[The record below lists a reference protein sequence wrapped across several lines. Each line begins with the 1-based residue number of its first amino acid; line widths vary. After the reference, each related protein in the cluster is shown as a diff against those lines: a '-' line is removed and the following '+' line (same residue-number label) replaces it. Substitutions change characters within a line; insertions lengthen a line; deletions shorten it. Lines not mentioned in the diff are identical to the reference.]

1 MKPLQ
6 GIHHITAI
14 SGSAH
19 RNYRF
24 YTTVLGMRMVK
35 KTVNF
40 DDPATYHLYYGNE
53 QADPGTLL
61 TFFPWEGSAAGRQG
75 AGQVGRIY
83 LKAER
88 GSLEAWRQRL
98 RDHQVAFRE
107 SERGLEFHDDEG
119 MRLGLVESDE
129 PGSGG
134 FWGLELLVSDSASMA
149 AVLEKMGAR
158 RVQDGH
164 YQMGPHHFLLVV
176 DPQRGS
182 SGAGTIHHLAFRLP
196 DEDSHRQ
203 WQGLAAS
210 WGWGATPVIDRNYFK
225 AFYFRTRQGILFE
238 VSSDTP
244 GFAIDEPLEV
254 LGQRLQLPPQ
264 YEAHRAR
271 IESILPPLE
280 VPYHYL
286 RQLRDPKEWVLALH
300 GTGGDEHD
308 LVPLISRVHGR
319 ASLLSPRG
327 NVPEQGM
334 ARFFRRLAPGV
345 LDETDVA
352 RRAQEMEEF
361 VRGQLPVGARLTAL
375 GYSNGAN
382 LAAAMLLLGS
392 RQLAGAALLRPMLPL
407 QPERL
412 PDLSEK
418 EVLLI
423 RALQDPVI
431 PAASTDRLI
440 HTLQQAGARLQVH
453 ELPGG
458 HELGAADQEI
468 LRAWFET
475 RSLSLTA

>member
-1 MKPLQ
+1 
-6 GIHHITAI
+6 
-14 SGSAH
+14 
-19 RNYRF
+19 
-24 YTTVLGMRMVK
+24 
-35 KTVNF
+35 
-40 DDPATYHLYYGNE
+40 
-53 QADPGTLL
+53 
-61 TFFPWEGSAAGRQG
+61 
-75 AGQVGRIY
+75 
-83 LKAER
+83 
-88 GSLEAWRQRL
+88 
-98 RDHQVAFRE
+98 
-107 SERGLEFHDDEG
+107 

-129 PGSGG
+129 PGSVG
-134 FWGLELLVSDSASMA
+134 FWGLELLVSDAASMA

-158 RVQDGH
+158 RVRDGH

-176 DPQRGS
+176 DPQRGT

-244 GFAIDEPLEV
+244 GFAIDEPLSA
-254 LGQRLQLPPQ
+254 LGQRLQLPLQ

-271 IESILPPLE
+271 IESVLPPLE
-280 VPYHYL
+280 APYHYV
-286 RQLRDPKEWVLALH
+286 RQLHDPKEWVLALH

-308 LVPLISRVHGR
+308 LVPLVARVQGR

-327 NVPEQGM
+327 NVSEQGM

-345 LDETDVA
+345 LDEADVA

-361 VRGQLPVGARLTAL
+361 VRGQLPVNARLTAL

-392 RQLAGAALLRPMLPL
+392 SQLAAAALLRPMLPL
-407 QPERL
+407 VPDRL

-440 HTLQQAGARLQVH
+440 QTLRQAGARLQVH

-475 RSLSLTA
+475 RSLSMAG